1 MKEQV
6 VKGLEMIV
14 PEGKAFAVET
24 PTHLPKLHMLSAFV
38 GKRGSGKGVAMTT
51 LLKRLKQSGC
61 MDRILC
67 ISPTFKSNKRM
78 LKDLEIDENDIYDDL
93 DNDACITDIIKKVEK
108 EAEEYEKYL
117 EDMKQY
123 NKFQKIMKT
132 DNHISDEMLLEFFDG
147 AGFKKPEHKWNGK
160 KPVIGLILDD
170 AQSTAVM
177 RSKKLANLCI
187 KHRHVGMFNGKEG
200 GALGLSIFMCLQ
212 NYKTQSG
219 FPRGIRGNLTHLG
232 LFKSKDEAELKDV
245 ASEMSGEVDEE
256 TFRQVYK
263 QATDEEHSFL
273 WVDLHPKKDVP
284 SGFRKRFDTYLVPSL
299 EKFSNTTIKDDKY

>member
-1 MKEQV
+1 MKEQT
-6 VKGLEMIV
+6 VKGLGMIV

-24 PTHLPKLHMLSAFV
+24 PTHLPKLHMLSAWV

-51 LLKRLKQSGC
+51 LLKRFKESGC
-61 MDRILC
+61 MDRILV
-67 ISPTFKSNKRM
+67 ISPTFNSNKRM
-78 LKDLEIDENDIYDDL
+78 LQDLNIDECDIYDDL
-93 DNDACITDIIKKVEK
+93 DNDACITDVIKKVEK
-108 EAEEYEKYL
+108 ESEDYEKYL

-123 NKFQKIMKT
+123 NQFQKLMKN
-132 DNHISDEMLLEFFDG
+132 DKHISDEMLLEFFDG

-170 AQSTAVM
+170 CQSTNVM

-187 KHRHVGMFNGKEG
+187 KHRHVGQFKGEDG
-200 GALGLSIFMCLQ
+200 GALGISVFMCLQ

-232 LFKSKDEAELKDV
+232 LFKTKDEAELKDV

-256 TFRQVYK
+256 TFTKVYK
-263 QATDEEHSFL
+263 LATDEEHSFL

-284 SGFRKRFDTYLVPSL
+284 SGFRKCYGTYLVPA
-299 EKFSNTTIKDDKY
+299 